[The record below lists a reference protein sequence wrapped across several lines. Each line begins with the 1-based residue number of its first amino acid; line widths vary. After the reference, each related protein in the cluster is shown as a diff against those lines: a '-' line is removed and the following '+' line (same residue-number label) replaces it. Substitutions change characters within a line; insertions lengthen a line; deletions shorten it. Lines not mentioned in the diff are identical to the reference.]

1 MHKYEKINVQFYPP
15 SSKNVAYGILGLLIA
30 CAIVWLGYRDTRH
43 NSIVWVVDRP
53 VLYAPIFYSADSL
66 NRYIEIAFHEDDP
79 EALCIAG
86 TSAYHLRYFDQA
98 ALDTLPAVPL
108 EDADMMLLRS
118 AWMGY
123 KPAFTVI
130 NYLNTLG
137 LWSHSIPTNEPTYI
151 PDAPAKDDPDYIYMT
166 TK

>member
-1 MHKYEKINVQFYPP
+1 MFNFTPP